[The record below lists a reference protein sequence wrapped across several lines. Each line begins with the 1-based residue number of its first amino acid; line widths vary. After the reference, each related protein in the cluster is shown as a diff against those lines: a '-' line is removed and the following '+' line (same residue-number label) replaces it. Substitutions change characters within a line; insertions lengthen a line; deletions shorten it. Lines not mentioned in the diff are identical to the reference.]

1 MWVFTETGFV
11 SAVRK
16 ADNPKVLTVRSR
28 DKKSLEPLA
37 IAAGVQIAQSPDADY
52 PYRAFVEQEA
62 FAQWAFEQAMNVEY
76 SNFKNHVAKTRGYE
90 FASSLGGVWLAM
102 LAVEDEAS
110 RHNEPTLI
118 DLESKTLDK

>member
-1 MWVFTETGFV
+1 
-11 SAVRK
+11 
-16 ADNPKVLTVRSR
+16 
-28 DKKSLEPLA
+28 
-37 IAAGVQIAQSPDADY
+37 
-52 PYRAFVEQEA
+52 
-62 FAQWAFEQAMNVEY
+62 MNVSY

-118 DLESKTLDK
+118 DLESNTSVK

>member
-16 ADNPKVLTVRSR
+16 ADNPTVLTVRSR

-37 IAAGVQIAQSPDADY
+37 AQTGSQIAQSPDADY
-52 PYRAFVEQEA
+52 PYRVFVEQEA

-76 SNFKNHVAKTRGYE
+76 NNFKNRVAKTRGYE
-90 FASSLGGVWLAM
+90 FASALGNVWVAM
-102 LAVEDEAS
+102 LKVEDEQA
-110 RHNEPTLI
+110 RTNE
-118 DLESKTLDK
+118 KTAVSNV

>member
-16 ADNPKVLTVRSR
+16 ADNPSVLTVRSR

-37 IAAGVQIAQSPDADY
+37 TASGVQIAQSPDADY
-52 PYRAFVEQEA
+52 PYRVFVEQEA

-76 SNFKNHVAKTRGYE
+76 NNFKNRVAKSRGYD
-90 FASSLGGVWLAM
+90 FASALGNVWVAM
-102 LAVEDEAS
+102 LAVEDRDS
-110 RHNEPTLI
+110 RRNETTLI
-118 DLESKTLDK
+118 SLESTASDT

>member
-1 MWVFTETGFV
+1 MWIFTESGFV

-16 ADNPKVLTVRSR
+16 ADNPDVLTVRSR
-28 DKKSLEPLA
+28 DRQSLEQLA
-37 IAAGVQIAQSPDADY
+37 TDAGVQIAQSPDADY
-52 PYRAFVEQEA
+52 PYRVFVEQEV
-62 FAQWAFEQAMNVEY
+62 FAQWAFEQSMAVSYN
-76 SNFKNHVAKTRGYE
+76 NFKTRVAKSRGYE

-118 DLESKTLDK
+118 DLASNTSDK

>member
-1 MWVFTETGFV
+1 MWVFTDSGFV

-37 IAAGVQIAQSPDADY
+37 SQTGSQIAQSPDADY
-52 PYRAFVEQEA
+52 PYRVFVEQEA

-76 SNFKNHVAKTRGYE
+76 SNFKNRVAKSRGYE
-90 FASSLGGVWLAM
+90 FASALGNVWVAM
-102 LAVEDEAS
+102 LAVEDEQA
-110 RHNEPTLI
+110 RTNERTEVPNV
-118 DLESKTLDK
+118 

>member
-1 MWVFTETGFV
+1 MWIFTETGFV

-28 DKKSLEPLA
+28 DRKSLEPLA
-37 IAAGVQIAQSPDADY
+37 TQTGSQIACSPDADY
-52 PYRAFVEQEA
+52 PYRVFVEQEA
-62 FAQWAFEQAMNVEY
+62 FAKWAFEQSMAVDY

-118 DLESKTLDK
+118 DLELETSD